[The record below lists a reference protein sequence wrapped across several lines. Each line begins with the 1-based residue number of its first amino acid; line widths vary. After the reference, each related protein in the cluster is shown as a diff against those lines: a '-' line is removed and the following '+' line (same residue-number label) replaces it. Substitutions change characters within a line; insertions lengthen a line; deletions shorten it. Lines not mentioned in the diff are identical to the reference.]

1 MTKRVVAIDGPAASG
16 KSTTAHAVAERLEL
30 PHVESGALY
39 RALTLAALDADV
51 ELTGQKLVALAKALP
66 VRLDFTARGVRPEV
80 AGADVSNA
88 IRDHRVTARVS
99 EVSAIPEVRR
109 WVNEEVRALVAQ
121 HPQGVV
127 LDGRDIGTVLF
138 PEAKVKFFLTASPE
152 ERARRRL
159 LQEGREPDPAQIERV
174 TRELVRR
181 DEADATRPVAPLR
194 AADDAVVLDTT
205 GLTFEEQVD
214 RIVETVRNTLG
225 SGSF

>member
-1 MTKRVVAIDGPAASG
+1 MAIDGPAASG

-66 VRLDFTARGVRPEV
+66 VRLDFTTEGGGVRPEV
-80 AGADVSNA
+80 AGADVSDA

-214 RIVETVRNTLG
+214 RIVETVRKTL
-225 SGSF
+225 S

>member
-1 MTKRVVAIDGPAASG
+1 MTERVVAIDGPAASG

-66 VRLDFTARGVRPEV
+66 VRLDFTTEGVGVRPEV
-80 AGADVSNA
+80 AGADVSGA
-88 IRDHRVTARVS
+88 IRDQRVTGRVS

-214 RIVETVRNTLG
+214 RIVETVRKTL
-225 SGSF
+225 S